1 MIKIETGETHKNNMV
16 DLKAIFGKKNKKFL
30 TIPFLFS
37 KSKLE
42 MILELLQ
49 QKTKCFQFQSPSA
62 SN

>member
-49 QKTKCFQFQSPSA
+49 QKTKY
-62 SN
+62 